1 MFGVVDRFNLFALDG
16 AADLDL
22 VPVELVHIKAVE
34 RLTNVHQDEVRDID
48 DVVDAVHADS
58 VQKLGEPCRGLFN
71 LHVLDDATHIA
82 GATAARNDFEAD
94 GGACVFGIFLE
105 VVSERLERTV
115 KLGSEFACDTA
126 VAEGV
131 RAVRRD
137 VQFEA
142 DVVHAE
148 AYERR
153 TSRDG
158 IVENHDS
165 TVVVRK
171 TDFVFGANHAE
182 AFDTANLGFLHLEL
196 GAIREREFCAN
207 RGEHNRLTCC
217 DVRGSANNLD
227 GVRAVV
233 HGSDVQ
239 VIAIRV
245 RIASENLCNEQLV
258 IDLARFFHAF
268 NFETDGGERLCDIF
282 RRFRK
287 VNVTSKPI
295 QRNFHFITLCGSKL
309 AVFVLAAGVAGVCE
323 FRACLNFRR

>member
-1 MFGVVDRFNLFALDG
+1 M
-16 AADLDL
+16 
-22 VPVELVHIKAVE
+22 E
-34 RLTNVHQDEVRDID
+34 RLTDVHQDEVRDID

-58 VQKLGEPCRGLFN
+58 VQELGEPCRGLFN
-71 LHVLDDATHIA
+71 LHVLDDAANVA
-82 GATAARNDFEAD
+82 GATATRNDFEAD

-126 VAEGV
+126 VAERI

-153 TSRDG
+153 TCRDG

-171 TDFVFGANHAE
+171 ADFIFGADHAE

-196 GAIREREFCAN
+196 GAIRERKFCAN
-207 RGEHNRLTCC
+207 RGEHNRLACS

>member
-1 MFGVVDRFNLFALDG
+1 M
-16 AADLDL
+16 
-22 VPVELVHIKAVE
+22 
-34 RLTNVHQDEVRDID
+34 TN
-48 DVVDAVHADS
+48 
-58 VQKLGEPCRGLFN
+58 
-71 LHVLDDATHIA
+71 
-82 GATAARNDFEAD
+82 
-94 GGACVFGIFLE
+94 
-105 VVSERLERTV
+105 
-115 KLGSEFACDTA
+115 
-126 VAEGV
+126 
-131 RAVRRD
+131 

-142 DVVHAE
+142 DVVEAE
-148 AYERR
+148 ANKRR
-153 TSRDG
+153 TCRDG
-158 IVENHDS
+158 IVENHDAG
-165 TVVVRK
+165 VVVREA
-171 TDFVFGANHAE
+171 DFVFGANHAE

-207 RGEHNRLTCC
+207 RGEHNRLACS

-287 VNVTSKPI
+287 VDVTSKPI
-295 QRNFHFITLCGSKL
+295 QRNFHFITL
-309 AVFVLAAGVAGVCE
+309 
-323 FRACLNFRR
+323 